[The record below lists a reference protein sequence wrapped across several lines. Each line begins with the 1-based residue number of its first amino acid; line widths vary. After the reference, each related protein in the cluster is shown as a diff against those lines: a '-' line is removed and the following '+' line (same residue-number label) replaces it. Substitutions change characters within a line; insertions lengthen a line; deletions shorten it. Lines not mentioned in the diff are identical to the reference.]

1 MISDPAEYSPVDPDN
16 RDEHTAVSAPPG
28 DSPPPREDEPRVLM
42 PNISSAPEPPPD
54 SGASPNGRGRS
65 SQPLRENGASS
76 QRPRTVRGPFSGFIL
91 AVAVTGTVIAAVW
104 GLVTNRQVPVLVA
117 VSDLPAYHEVTLNDL
132 TMDTRAVLGENDY
145 VTLPVD
151 GRITLKNLKKGQ
163 PLLNTDLSPKIQG
176 MVRGDL
182 RVVGLDVSRG
192 DVLGGALQSGDPVLV
207 LLIERGHPPR
217 ELRAVVLSASSAG
230 ATTTN
235 WSLVLVM
242 NGREA
247 RNHAATLAR
256 NDVLIL
262 RNPKATVFR

>member
-1 MISDPAEYSPVDPDN
+1 M
-16 RDEHTAVSAPPG
+16 
-28 DSPPPREDEPRVLM
+28 
-42 PNISSAPEPPPD
+42 
-54 SGASPNGRGRS
+54 
-65 SQPLRENGASS
+65 
-76 QRPRTVRGPFSGFIL
+76 
-91 AVAVTGTVIAAVW
+91 TGTVIAAVW